1 MEELTLRRF
10 IFNEVMSVKLVEKS
24 DAQSTKWFVIV
35 STLDDEEDE
44 DNLVFEK
51 QFADKESALTALQY
65 KYSCLLGL
73 VEWKLQN
80 NNI

>member
-10 IFNEVMSVKLVEKS
+10 IFNEVMSVKLVEKF
-24 DAQSTKWFVIV
+24 DAQNTKWFVIV

-65 KYSCLLGL
+65 KYNCLLGL
-73 VEWKLQN
+73 VE
-80 NNI
+80 